1 MQKRRII
8 IGTYDTALDG
18 LWTLSAWTFSP
29 ASYRQKLVEVPGRDG
44 HLDVST
50 VLTGSPVYDSRT
62 LTVSLESSEGNRLER
77 RERIADM
84 INRLD
89 GLVWNI
95 ILPDDDLHYIR
106 GRVRVAKKYN
116 DPAHCAVTVTATCDP
131 WLYALHETTVSL
143 TATSV
148 EQTATLFNHG
158 RLAVALAVTV
168 MGGDVQLVYGESSWN
183 LSPGVHTFPDIDI
196 ALTPGEHPVTYS
208 GTGHVTLTYREAV
221 LE

>member
-29 ASYRQKLVEVPGRDG
+29 ASWRQKLVEVPGRDG

-77 RERIADM
+77 RARIADM

-89 GLVWNI
+89 GLVWDI
-95 ILPDDDLHYIR
+95 ILPDDSLHYIR

-131 WLYALHETTVSL
+131 WLYALHETTVTLS
-143 TATSV
+143 ASSA
-148 EQTATLFNHG
+148 EQTATLFNRG
-158 RLAVALAVTV
+158 CLAVVPTVTV
-168 MGGDVQLVYGESSWN
+168 TGGDVRLIYGASSRM
-183 LSPGVHTFPDIDI
+183 LSPGIYTLPDI

-208 GTGHVTLTYREAV
+208 GTGDVTFTYREAV